1 MLPMNKVALAFAGV
15 VIAFAAACVTINVY
29 FPEAA
34 AEQAADRIIDK
45 VRGES
50 TNAGD
55 ADNTGALLQSR
66 DPVAEPALV
75 VAARHFVN
83 FLVADANAQGNVDFD
98 KPSAR
103 KTALENSLASRF
115 PQLEPFFDSGA
126 IGVNETGIIEIR
138 DRNLV
143 PLKDRNA
150 LLQLVNA
157 QNNDWDALYKEIASL
172 NGQPDWEDSIRRTFA
187 SRWVAKADAGWWY
200 KEGGSWKQ
208 K

>member
-1 MLPMNKVALAFAGV
+1 MNRVAVAFAALA
-15 VIAFAAACVTINVY
+15 IAFAAACVTINVY

-45 VRGES
+45 VRGETTGTGS
-50 TNAGD
+50 TGE
-55 ADNTGALLQSR
+55 TGALLRSR
-66 DPVAEPALV
+66 DPAAEPALV
-75 VAARHFVN
+75 AAARHFVN
-83 FLVADANAQGNVDFD
+83 FVIADANAQGAVDFD

-103 KTALENSLASRF
+103 KTALENSLANRF
-115 PQLEPFFDSGA
+115 PQLKPYFDSGA
-126 IGVNETGIIEIR
+126 IGVNETGTIEIR

-143 PLKDRNA
+143 PLKDRNT

-157 QNNDWDALYKEIASL
+157 QNSDWDALYAEIASL

-200 KEGGSWKQ
+200 KEGGTWKQ

>member
-1 MLPMNKVALAFAGV
+1 VVLVFAALA
-15 VIAFAAACVTINVY
+15 IAFAAACVTINVY

-45 VRGES
+45 VRGE
-50 TNAGD
+50 TDAAGS
-55 ADNTGALLQSR
+55 DNNGALLQLR
-66 DPVAEPALV
+66 DPVAEPMLIAE
-75 VAARHFVN
+75 ARHFVS
-83 FLVADANAQGNVDFD
+83 FMVADANAQGAVDFD

-103 KTALENSLASRF
+103 KTALENSLANRF
-115 PQLEPFFDSGA
+115 PQLKPFFDSGA
-126 IGVNETGIIEIR
+126 IGVNETGTIEIR

-143 PLKDRNA
+143 PLKDRNS

-157 QNNDWDALYKEIASL
+157 QNSDWDALYAEIANL
-172 NGQPDWEDSIRRTFA
+172 NEHPEWQDSIRRTFA

-200 KEGGSWKQ
+200 KEGGNWKQ

>member
-1 MLPMNKVALAFAGV
+1 MNRVALAFAALA
-15 VIAFAAACVTINVY
+15 IAFAAACVTINVY

-45 VRGES
+45 VRGE
-50 TNAGD
+50 T
-55 ADNTGALLQSR
+55 ADVGNTGALMPSR

-75 VAARHFVN
+75 AAARHFVI
-83 FLVADANAQGNVDFD
+83 ADANAQGAVDFD

-103 KTALENSLASRF
+103 KTALENSLANRF
-115 PQLEPFFDSGA
+115 PQLKPFFDSGA
-126 IGVNETGIIEIR
+126 IGVNETGTIEIR

-143 PLKDRNA
+143 PLKDRNT

-157 QNNDWDALYKEIASL
+157 QNNDWDALYGEIASL

-200 KEGGSWKQ
+200 KEGGTWKQ

>member
-1 MLPMNKVALAFAGV
+1 MNRVALAFAALV
-15 VIAFAAACVTINVY
+15 FAFAAACVTINVY

-45 VRGES
+45 VRGE
-50 TNAGD
+50 TTEAGD
-55 ADNTGALLQSR
+55 TGNTGALLPSR
-66 DPVAEPALV
+66 GPIAEPALV
-75 VAARHFVN
+75 VAARYFVS
-83 FLVADANAQGNVDFD
+83 FMIADANAQGTVDFD

-103 KTALENSLASRF
+103 KTALENSLANRF
-115 PQLEPFFDSGA
+115 PNLKPFFDSGA
-126 IGVNETGIIEIR
+126 IGVNETGAIEIR

-200 KEGGSWKQ
+200 KEGGAWKQ

>member
-1 MLPMNKVALAFAGV
+1 MNRVALAFAALV
-15 VIAFAAACVTINVY
+15 FAFAAACVTINVY

-50 TNAGD
+50 TDAGD
-55 ADNTGALLQSR
+55 TGALLPSR
-66 DPVAEPALV
+66 DFMAQPVLV
-75 VAARHFVN
+75 VAARSFVN
-83 FLVADANAQGNVDFD
+83 FMIADANAQGAVDFD

-103 KTALENSLASRF
+103 KTALENSLANRF

-126 IGVNETGIIEIR
+126 IGVNETGAIEIR

-157 QNNDWDALYKEIASL
+157 QNNDWDGLYKEIASL

-200 KEGGSWKQ
+200 KEGASWKQ

>member
-1 MLPMNKVALAFAGV
+1 MNKVALAFAALV
-15 VIAFAAACVTINVY
+15 FAFAAACVTINVY

-55 ADNTGALLQSR
+55 PGNTGARLQSPDAVA
-66 DPVAEPALV
+66 DPLAV
-75 VAARHFVN
+75 VAARHFLN
-83 FLVADANAQGNVDFD
+83 LLVADAHAQGNVDFD

-103 KTALENSLASRF
+103 KTALENSLANRF
-115 PQLEPFFDSGA
+115 PQLKPFFDSGA
-126 IGVNETGIIEIR
+126 IGVNETGVIEIR

-143 PLKDRNA
+143 PLKDRNS

-187 SRWVAKADAGWWY
+187 GRWVAKADAGWWY
-200 KEGGSWKQ
+200 REGGSWKQ

>member
-1 MLPMNKVALAFAGV
+1 MKKVVLAFAGLLAV
-15 VIAFAAACVTINVY
+15 FAAACVTINVY

-45 VRGES
+45 VRGEPTDES
-50 TNAGD
+50 
-55 ADNTGALLQSR
+55 GAYLVA
-66 DPVAEPALV
+66 PVTRAEPLL
-75 VAARHFVN
+75 VAAARKSMSFVI
-83 FLVADANAQGNVDFD
+83 ADANAQGAVDFD
-98 KPSAR
+98 KPSPK
-103 KTALENSLASRF
+103 KTALENSLANRF
-115 PQLEPFFDSGA
+115 PQLKPFFDTGA
-126 IGVNETGIIEIR
+126 IGVNETGAIEIR

-143 PLKDRNA
+143 PLKDRNS

-157 QNNDWDALYKEIASL
+157 QNNDWDALYAEIANL
-172 NGQPDWEDSIRRTFA
+172 NGHPEWVDSIRRTFA

>member
-1 MLPMNKVALAFAGV
+1 
-15 VIAFAAACVTINVY
+15 VTINVY

-55 ADNTGALLQSR
+55 ADNTGALLQAQ

>member
-1 MLPMNKVALAFAGV
+1 MKKVALAFAGFLAV
-15 VIAFAAACVTINVY
+15 FAAACVTINVY

-45 VRGES
+45 VRGEPTDES
-50 TNAGD
+50 
-55 ADNTGALLQSR
+55 GAYLVAPVTPVEPLL
-66 DPVAEPALV
+66 
-75 VAARHFVN
+75 VAAARQLLSFVI
-83 FLVADANAQGNVDFD
+83 ADANAQGTVDFD
-98 KPSAR
+98 KPSPK
-103 KTALENSLASRF
+103 KTALENSLANRF

-126 IGVNETGIIEIR
+126 IGVNETGTIEIR

-143 PLKDRNA
+143 PLKDRNS

-157 QNNDWDALYKEIASL
+157 QNSDWDALYAEIANL
-172 NGQPDWEDSIRRTFA
+172 NGHPEWVDSIRRTFA

-200 KEGGSWKQ
+200 KEGGNWKQ

>member
-1 MLPMNKVALAFAGV
+1 MNRVALAFAALA
-15 VIAFAAACVTINVY
+15 IAFAAACVTINVY

-45 VRGES
+45 VRGE
-50 TNAGD
+50 T
-55 ADNTGALLQSR
+55 ADVGNTGALMPSR

-75 VAARHFVN
+75 AAARHFVN
-83 FLVADANAQGNVDFD
+83 FVIADANAQGAVDFD

-103 KTALENSLASRF
+103 KTALENSLANRF
-115 PQLEPFFDSGA
+115 PQLKPFFDSGA

-143 PLKDRNA
+143 PLKDRNT

-157 QNNDWDALYKEIASL
+157 QNNDWDALYGEIASL

-200 KEGGSWKQ
+200 KEGGTWKQ

>member
-1 MLPMNKVALAFAGV
+1 MKKVALAFAGLLAV
-15 VIAFAAACVTINVY
+15 FAVACVTINVY

-45 VRGES
+45 VRGEPTDES
-50 TNAGD
+50 
-55 ADNTGALLQSR
+55 GAYLVAPVTPVEPLL
-66 DPVAEPALV
+66 
-75 VAARHFVN
+75 VAAARQLLSFVI
-83 FLVADANAQGNVDFD
+83 ADANAQGTVDFD
-98 KPSAR
+98 KPSPK
-103 KTALENSLASRF
+103 KTALENSLANRF

-126 IGVNETGIIEIR
+126 IGVNETGTIEIR

-143 PLKDRNA
+143 PLKDRNS

-157 QNNDWDALYKEIASL
+157 QNSDWDALYAEIANL
-172 NGQPDWEDSIRRTFA
+172 NGHPEWVDSIRRTFA

-200 KEGGSWKQ
+200 KEGGSWQQ

>member
-1 MLPMNKVALAFAGV
+1 VVLVFAALA
-15 VIAFAAACVTINVY
+15 IAFAAACVTINVY

-45 VRGES
+45 VRGE
-50 TNAGD
+50 TDAAGS
-55 ADNTGALLQSR
+55 DNNGALLQLR
-66 DPVAEPALV
+66 DPVAEPMLIAE
-75 VAARHFVN
+75 ARHFVS
-83 FLVADANAQGNVDFD
+83 FMVADANAQGSVDFD

-103 KTALENSLASRF
+103 KTALENSLANRF
-115 PQLEPFFDSGA
+115 PQLKPFFDSGA
-126 IGVNETGIIEIR
+126 IGVNETGTIEIR

-143 PLKDRNA
+143 PLKDRNS

-157 QNNDWDALYKEIASL
+157 QNSDWDALYAEIANL
-172 NGQPDWEDSIRRTFA
+172 NEHPEWQDSIRRTFA

-200 KEGGSWKQ
+200 KEGGNWKQ

>member
-1 MLPMNKVALAFAGV
+1 MKKVALAFAGLLAV
-15 VIAFAAACVTINVY
+15 FAAACVTINVY

-45 VRGES
+45 VRGEPTDES
-50 TNAGD
+50 
-55 ADNTGALLQSR
+55 GAYLVA
-66 DPVAEPALV
+66 PVTPAEPLL
-75 VAARHFVN
+75 VAAARQLLSFVI
-83 FLVADANAQGNVDFD
+83 ADANAQGTVDFD
-98 KPSAR
+98 KPSPK
-103 KTALENSLASRF
+103 KTALENSLANRF

-126 IGVNETGIIEIR
+126 IGVNETGTIEIR

-143 PLKDRNA
+143 PLKDRNS

-157 QNNDWDALYKEIASL
+157 QNSDWDALYAEIANL
-172 NGQPDWEDSIRRTFA
+172 NGHPEWVDSIRRTFA

-200 KEGGSWKQ
+200 KEGGSWQQ

>member
-1 MLPMNKVALAFAGV
+1 MAMAFAALV
-15 VIAFAAACVTINVY
+15 VAFAAACVTINVY

-45 VRGES
+45 VKGETS
-50 TNAGD
+50 E
-55 ADNTGALLQSR
+55 ADDTGALLRQG
-66 DPVAEPALV
+66 DPMAEPALV
-75 VAARHFVN
+75 VAARHFAG
-83 FLVADANAQGNVDFD
+83 FLIADANAQGAVDFD

-103 KTALENSLASRF
+103 KTALENSLANRF
-115 PQLEPFFDSGA
+115 PQLKPYFDTGA
-126 IGVNETGIIEIR
+126 VGVNETGTVEIR

-157 QNNDWDALYKEIASL
+157 QNSDWDALYAEIANL

-187 SRWVAKADAGWWY
+187 SRWVAKAEAGWWY
-200 KEGGSWKQ
+200 KEGGAWKQ